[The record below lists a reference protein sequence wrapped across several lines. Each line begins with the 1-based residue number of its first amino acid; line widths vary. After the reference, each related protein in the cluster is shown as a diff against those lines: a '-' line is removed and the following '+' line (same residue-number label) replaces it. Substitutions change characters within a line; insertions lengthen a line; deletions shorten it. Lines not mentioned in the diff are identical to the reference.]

1 MDGRP
6 APHDPPLSAIPVA
19 VPTATLA
26 SVDAAWFA
34 PPVVLLAGAAAAA
47 WLARRVDTALHEVRS
62 SQRRLRRVE
71 DSLIPVRVETRRA
84 SRSLDR
90 FDRR

>member
-1 MDGRP
+1 
-6 APHDPPLSAIPVA
+6 
-19 VPTATLA
+19 
-26 SVDAAWFA
+26 VDIAWFA
-34 PPVVLLAGAAAAA
+34 PPVALLVGAGGVAF
-47 WLARRVDTALHEVRS
+47 LARRMATALDEVHA

-84 SRSLDR
+84 GRSLDH